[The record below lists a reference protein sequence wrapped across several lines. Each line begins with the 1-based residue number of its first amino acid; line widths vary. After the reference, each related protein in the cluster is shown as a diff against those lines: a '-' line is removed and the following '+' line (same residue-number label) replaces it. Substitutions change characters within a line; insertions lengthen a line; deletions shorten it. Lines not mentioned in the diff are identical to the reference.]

1 LSSGRAQHQ
10 PSPQQEASASS
21 GVAGQTV
28 LSPAR
33 EQQQPPPAV
42 AVPEVL
48 AQKDAVHR
56 RVSLQKSP
64 TGLQRRFTA
73 RNTGYPSQ
81 VGCLV
86 ETPCRAGPMQDS
98 PANSLL

>member
-1 LSSGRAQHQ
+1 V
-10 PSPQQEASASS
+10 ASAPAPS
-21 GVAGQTV
+21 GAAGQTV

-64 TGLQRRFTA
+64 TGGLQRRFTA
-73 RNTGYPSQ
+73 RNIGYPSQ
-81 VGCLV
+81 VGCLI
-86 ETPCRAGPMQDS
+86 ETPCRLGPMPAGEDS
-98 PANSLL
+98 SAISLL